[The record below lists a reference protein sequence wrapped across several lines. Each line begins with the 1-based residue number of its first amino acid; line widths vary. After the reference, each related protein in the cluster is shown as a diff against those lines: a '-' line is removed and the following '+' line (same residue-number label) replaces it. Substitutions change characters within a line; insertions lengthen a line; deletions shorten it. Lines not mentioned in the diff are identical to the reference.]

1 MGPNNI
7 ALVKLYQADQALRA
21 AQQRLDAATRDV
33 RIQERRTNDVKSRLD
48 EAGRKLKE
56 AQARAGT
63 AELDLKT
70 RDAHIEK
77 LRNQQQNAR
86 NNKEYQALLVE
97 INTQKIDR
105 NKAEDATMKALEEV
119 ERTQAQIRELST
131 QLEGETTRLAQMK
144 SQIGERVASLQA
156 EIDALVPAREQA
168 AAACSPKAIQ
178 VFERLADRLDGEAMA
193 ALTRPHPKREEY
205 ACTAC
210 NMDVV
215 TDVYNRLHS
224 RDDLVFCPSC
234 GRILYIPEDLTPEM
248 AVNRKKEVK
257 ERRPR
262 ASKAAAAIGRQT
274 SAVDV
279 LNSMRPDEDETESAD
294 APPEPAAGDAPGAS
308 AGEPSGAEASGGTAG
323 ASAPEAPGA
332 EGGEPQP
339 AASQTGDQ
347 S

>member
-1 MGPNNI
+1 
-7 ALVKLYQADQALRA
+7 VKA
-21 AQQRLDAATRDV
+21 
-33 RIQERRTNDVKSRLD
+33 RLD
-48 EAGRKLKE
+48 EASKKLKE

-63 AELDLKT
+63 AELDLKS

-105 NKAEDATMKALEEV
+105 NKAEDTTMKALEEV
-119 ERTQAQIRELST
+119 ERTQGLIKELTAQH
-131 QLEGETTRLAQMK
+131 EGETAKLTQMR

-168 AAACSPKAIQ
+168 AAACSPKGVQA
-178 VFERLADRLDGEAMA
+178 FERLADRMDGEAMA
-193 ALTRPHPKREEY
+193 ALSRPHPKREEY
-205 ACTAC
+205 ICTAC

-234 GRILYIPEDLTPEM
+234 GRILYIPEEMTPEI
-248 AVNRKKEVK
+248 AVNQKKEVK
-257 ERRPR
+257 ERKPR

-274 SAVDV
+274 SATDV
-279 LNSMRPDEDETESAD
+279 LNSMRPDEDDAAAPAPDATEAAD
-294 APPEPAAGDAPGAS
+294 APPAAAPSDNETAPTS
-308 AGEPSGAEASGGTAG
+308 PSPQAAEQQG
-323 ASAPEAPGA
+323 
-332 EGGEPQP
+332 
-339 AASQTGDQ
+339 
-347 S
+347 